1 MRAFLGKHD
10 RLVHGLRIW
19 YPKSGI
25 AERSALFPFE
35 QEVPWYGDVTESH
48 YPTFVDII
56 RSISLNKSQKEDSLD
71 FLHHLPLPILIG
83 CKSVCMGNIVNLL
96 SFRRQSSWSP
106 KVARYL
112 LEWSIESYLNKSMS
126 MAITKVKG
134 DANYFFV
141 RGTIFCL
148 YVISSVYLSLRVRNC
163 MYYCV
168 DKHKLAQVIAE
179 CFVGMTLPISA
190 FHAWEHLTN
199 FVRPRLQS
207 QIVRIIWMVP
217 IYSFESLLSIMYMEY
232 AVYFQAIREIY
243 EAYVIYCFMRWDA
256 YFGKWSNVLLVKCE
270 QLLV

>member
-1 MRAFLGKHD
+1 
-10 RLVHGLRIW
+10 
-19 YPKSGI
+19 
-25 AERSALFPFE
+25 
-35 QEVPWYGDVTESH
+35 
-48 YPTFVDII
+48 
-56 RSISLNKSQKEDSLD
+56 
-71 FLHHLPLPILIG
+71 
-83 CKSVCMGNIVNLL
+83 
-96 SFRRQSSWSP
+96 
-106 KVARYL
+106 
-112 LEWSIESYLNKSMS
+112 MS

-148 YVISSVYLSLRVRNC
+148 YVITSVYLSLRVRNC

-243 EAYVIYCFMRWDA
+243 EAYVIYCFMR
-256 YFGKWSNVLLVKCE
+256 
-270 QLLV
+270 